1 MVWAGVTAAVGG
13 AAKETS
19 RCCKGIVTIC
29 CIPCQVLW
37 RAYVVFVLYILP
49 FLVAVVVLQK
59 TREAFLAVT
68 EVVGVWA
75 NLTRLEPEL

>member
-1 MVWAGVTAAVGG
+1 MVWPGAKAVVGG

-19 RCCKGIVTIC
+19 RCCKGIFTIF

-49 FLVAVVVLQK
+49 FLVVVAVLQR
-59 TREAFLAVT
+59 TREAFLVVT
-68 EVVGVWA
+68 ELVGVWA
-75 NLTRLEPEL
+75 NLTRSELEL